1 MARDQI
7 LRLRR
12 LGIKTSRA
20 QQFYVELKCFGRWQR
35 AVSYAGP
42 VREFRKVL
50 RLAAGD
56 TRPLQAIRPEPKEVA

>member
-1 MARDQI
+1 MTRDQI

-20 QQFYVELKCFGRWQR
+20 QQFYVDLKCFGRWR
-35 AVSYAGP
+35 KAIGYAGR

-50 RLAAGD
+50 RLAAKD
-56 TRPLQAIRPEPKEVA
+56 TRLLQVVNPDEAA